1 MQRLDAVEED
11 EGEAA
16 PVPVVVLGFSV
27 TPADFGEGG
36 EEFLRLFVVG
46 AHVQGLGYV
55 RRYGG

>member
-27 TPADFGEGG
+27 APADFGEGG
-36 EEFLRLFVVG
+36 KEFL
-46 AHVQGLGYV
+46 
-55 RRYGG
+55 

>member
-27 TPADFGEGG
+27 APADFGEGG
-36 EEFLRLFVVG
+36 EEFLWLFVVG
-46 AHVQGLGYV
+46 SHVQGMGYV